1 MKFRNLTFKLQ
12 WADTQRIAAY
22 ATKQKTKKEMGGQD
36 DGKSLLTLLSFFSIF
51 FFFFPEMDR
60 IPSGMYFVQREWMGQ
75 PPSSKV
81 KNNPAICTRHGSSST
96 LMWRRG
102 MLLSLQLWI
111 PPVMCSLWHMLVCC
125 SNLELS
131 LGRRSTCR
139 HSVLLVFGTVC
150 RLLLFYCRL
159 GARCWIGQCL
169 QWSIGSCRAWLGV
182 GGIV

>member
-1 MKFRNLTFKLQ
+1 MSRHPKNR
-12 WADTQRIAAY
+12 
-22 ATKQKTKKEMGGQD
+22 
-36 DGKSLLTLLSFFSIF
+36 SLCNKAKNEKGNGRSRWREIIVDSLEFFSIF
-51 FFFFPEMDR
+51 FFFFSEMDR
-60 IPSGMYFVQREWMGQ
+60 IPSGMYFVQREWKGQ

-111 PPVMCSLWHMLVCC
+111 PPVMCSLWHMLVGC

-150 RLLLFYCRL
+150 RLLLFYCRP